1 MSKVST
7 SAVRRDFSEVL
18 NKVAYAKERIIL
30 QRHGKDVAAVIPIE
44 DLQLLEDIED
54 KTDAKL
60 ARKAMKEVERE
71 GTIPWEKIKKQY
83 GL

>member
-54 KTDAKL
+54 KIDAKL
-60 ARKAMKEVERE
+60 ARKARKEK
-71 GTIPWEKIKKQY
+71 GFIAWEQIKKEH

>member
-7 SAVRRDFSEVL
+7 SAVRKDFSEVL

-54 KTDAKL
+54 KIDAKL
-60 ARKAMKEVERE
+60 AKKARKEK
-71 GTIPWEKIKKQY
+71 GFIPWSTIKKE
-83 GL
+83 LNL